1 MVLGQFRD
9 LPNALVSGSVL
20 NSALA
25 ELAIGEIPHR
35 EEFDQ
40 HANWKP
46 TNTNAGGQIATT
58 TFSEMRDNRAAMTE
72 AKNMRKENRLR
83 EIAVAFL
90 RLGFIAFGGA
100 VAHIALMEEE
110 FVRRRGW
117 LSREEFVD
125 RVGAVNLLPGP
136 SSTEMTIYLGHLRG
150 GFPGLL
156 IAGAA
161 FILPSALMMCVMA
174 WAYVRY
180 GAFPQITG
188 VLWGVKPV
196 AVVLIAV
203 AVWSPGK
210 TVLKSRELMVIAAI
224 VLGLAAMHVA
234 TLALLI
240 GTGVAWIVAD
250 RFGQSRGQ
258 QNGIASAAASAA
270 GAAAGVASGTA
281 TAVPTT
287 TGVFVYF
294 LKIGALLF
302 GSGYVLL
309 AVLREDLVTRM
320 HWLTESQLLDG
331 IAVSQATPGPFFT
344 VATFLGFVLSGWR
357 GAGLATVGMFI
368 PAFVYVA
375 VTANVLPRLRKSP
388 TASAF
393 LDGVNTAAVAL
404 LAFVGLQ
411 FAREVVVTPLAA
423 VIAAVS
429 AVLAF
434 RFKVNSAW
442 LILGGAVC
450 GLVVKIATAS

>member
-1 MVLGQFRD
+1 MI
-9 LPNALVSGSVL
+9 
-20 NSALA
+20 
-25 ELAIGEIPHR
+25 E
-35 EEFDQ
+35 
-40 HANWKP
+40 
-46 TNTNAGGQIATT
+46 T
-58 TFSEMRDNRAAMTE
+58 
-72 AKNMRKENRLR
+72 KNGWSENRLG
-83 EIAVAFL
+83 EITVVFL

-136 SSTEMTIYLGHLRG
+136 SSTEMAIYLGHLRG

-161 FILPSALMMCVMA
+161 FILPSALLMCVMA
-174 WAYVRY
+174 WAYVQY
-180 GAFPQITG
+180 GALPQIAG

-196 AVVLIAV
+196 VVVLIAQ
-203 AVWSPGK
+203 AVWSLGK
-210 TVLKSRELMVIAAI
+210 TVLKSRELAVIAAI

-240 GTGVAWIVAD
+240 GTGVAWIVAN
-250 RFGQSRGQ
+250 RFGQSRPG
-258 QNGIASAAASAA
+258 QNGIASAAASVA
-270 GAAAGVASGTA
+270 GGVAVSATAAAA
-281 TAVPTT
+281 TT
-287 TGVFVYF
+287 TGVLVYF

-320 HWLTESQLLDG
+320 HWLSESQLLDG
-331 IAVSQATPGPFFT
+331 IALSQATPGPFFT
-344 VATFLGFVLSGWR
+344 VATFLGYVLSGWR

-368 PAFVYVA
+368 PAFLYVA
-375 VTANVLPRLRKSP
+375 VTASVLPRLRKSP

-393 LDGVNTAAVAL
+393 LNGVNAAAVAL
-404 LAFVGLQ
+404 MAFVGFQ
-411 FAREVVVTPLAA
+411 FARESVVTPLAA

-429 AVLAF
+429 AVSAVRL
-434 RFKVNSAW
+434 KVNSAW

-450 GLVVKIATAS
+450 GLAAKVSGWG

>member
-1 MVLGQFRD
+1 MI
-9 LPNALVSGSVL
+9 
-20 NSALA
+20 
-25 ELAIGEIPHR
+25 E
-35 EEFDQ
+35 
-40 HANWKP
+40 
-46 TNTNAGGQIATT
+46 T
-58 TFSEMRDNRAAMTE
+58 
-72 AKNMRKENRLR
+72 KNGWSENRLG

-136 SSTEMTIYLGHLRG
+136 SSTELAIYLGHLRG

-161 FILPSALMMCVMA
+161 FILPSALLMCVMA
-174 WAYVRY
+174 WAYVQY
-180 GAFPQITG
+180 GGLPQIAG

-196 AVVLIAV
+196 VVVLIAQ
-203 AVWSPGK
+203 AVWSLGK
-210 TVLKSRELMVIAAI
+210 TVLKSRELAVIAAI

-240 GTGVAWIVAD
+240 GTGVAWIVAN
-250 RFGQSRGQ
+250 RFGQSRPGQ
-258 QNGIASAAASAA
+258 NRIASAAASAA
-270 GAAAGVASGTA
+270 GGAAVSATAAAATA
-281 TAVPTT
+281 T
-287 TGVFVYF
+287 GVLVYF

-320 HWLTESQLLDG
+320 HWLSESQLLDG

-344 VATFLGFVLSGWR
+344 VATFLGYVLSGWR

-368 PAFVYVA
+368 PAFLYVA
-375 VTANVLPRLRKSP
+375 VTASVLPRLRKSP

-393 LDGVNTAAVAL
+393 LNGVNAAAVAL
-404 LAFVGLQ
+404 MAFVGFQ
-411 FAREVVVTPLAA
+411 FARESVVTPLAA

-429 AVLAF
+429 ALLAV
-434 RFKVNSAW
+434 RLKVNSAW

-450 GLVVKIATAS
+450 GLVAKVSGWG

>member
-1 MVLGQFRD
+1 
-9 LPNALVSGSVL
+9 
-20 NSALA
+20 
-25 ELAIGEIPHR
+25 
-35 EEFDQ
+35 
-40 HANWKP
+40 
-46 TNTNAGGQIATT
+46 
-58 TFSEMRDNRAAMTE
+58 MRDNRAAMSD
-72 AKNMRKENRLR
+72 ANKVQNKNRLG
-83 EIAVAFL
+83 EIAGAFL
-90 RLGFIAFGGA
+90 KMGFIAFGGA

-136 SSTEMTIYLGHLRG
+136 SSTEMAICLGYLRG

-180 GAFPQITG
+180 GALPQIAG

-196 AVVLIAV
+196 VVVLIAQ
-203 AVWSPGK
+203 AVWSLGK

-240 GTGVAWIVAD
+240 GTGVAWIVAN
-250 RFGQSRGQ
+250 RFGQSRDAQ
-258 QNGIASAAASAA
+258 SGIAVVAA
-270 GAAAGVASGTA
+270 GAAGGAAGVASGAA
-281 TAVPTT
+281 TAAATT
-287 TGVFVYF
+287 SGVFVYF

-344 VATFLGFVLSGWR
+344 VATFLGYVLSGWR

-368 PAFVYVA
+368 PAFLYVS

-388 TASAF
+388 TAGAF
-393 LDGVNTAAVAL
+393 LDGVNAAAVAL
-404 LAFVGLQ
+404 MGFVGFQ
-411 FAREVVVTPLAA
+411 FARESVVTQLAA
-423 VIAAVS
+423 VIAVVS
-429 AVLAF
+429 GVLAF
-434 RFKVNSAW
+434 RFRVNSAW

-450 GLVVKIATAS
+450 GLVVRMAGWR

>member
-1 MVLGQFRD
+1 
-9 LPNALVSGSVL
+9 
-20 NSALA
+20 
-25 ELAIGEIPHR
+25 
-35 EEFDQ
+35 
-40 HANWKP
+40 
-46 TNTNAGGQIATT
+46 
-58 TFSEMRDNRAAMTE
+58 MRDNRAAMSETI
-72 AKNMRKENRLR
+72 KTKKENRLG

-136 SSTEMTIYLGHLRG
+136 SSTELAIYLGQLRG

-161 FILPSALMMCVMA
+161 FILPSALIMCVMA

-180 GAFPQITG
+180 GALPQIAG
-188 VLWGVKPV
+188 ALWGVKPV
-196 AVVLIAV
+196 VVVLIAQ
-203 AVWSPGK
+203 AVWSLGK

-234 TLALLI
+234 TVALLI
-240 GTGVAWIVAD
+240 GTGVAWIVAN
-250 RFGQSRGQ
+250 RFGQNGDG
-258 QNGIASAAASAA
+258 QNGIAAVAA
-270 GAAAGVASGTA
+270 GAAGGAAGVASGAATVAATTA
-281 TAVPTT
+281 
-287 TGVFVYF
+287 GVFVYF

-302 GSGYVLL
+302 GTGYVLL

-320 HWLTESQLLDG
+320 HWLSESQLLDG

-344 VATFLGFVLSGWR
+344 VATFLGYVLSGWR
-357 GAGLATVGMFI
+357 GAGLATVGMFV

-393 LDGVNTAAVAL
+393 LDGVNAAAVAL
-404 LAFVGLQ
+404 MAFVGFQ

-450 GLVVKIATAS
+450 GLVAKVSGWG

>member
-1 MVLGQFRD
+1 MG
-9 LPNALVSGSVL
+9 
-20 NSALA
+20 
-25 ELAIGEIPHR
+25 H
-35 EEFDQ
+35 
-40 HANWKP
+40 
-46 TNTNAGGQIATT
+46 
-58 TFSEMRDNRAAMTE
+58 NRAAMIET
-72 AKNMRKENRLR
+72 KSVRSENRLR

-90 RLGFIAFGGA
+90 RLGFMAFGGA

-117 LSREEFVD
+117 LRREEFVD

-136 SSTEMTIYLGHLRG
+136 SSTEMAIYLGQLRG

-161 FILPSALMMCVMA
+161 FISPSALMMVALA

-180 GAFPQITG
+180 GALPQIAG

-196 AVVLIAV
+196 VVVLITQ
-203 AVWSPGK
+203 AVWSLGK

-240 GTGVAWIVAD
+240 GTGVAWIVAN
-250 RFGQSRGQ
+250 RFGQSRDA
-258 QNGIASAAASAA
+258 QNGIASAAA
-270 GAAAGVASGTA
+270 GAAGVASGAA
-281 TAVPTT
+281 TAAATT
-287 TGVFVYF
+287 AGVFVYF

-344 VATFLGFVLSGWR
+344 VATFLGYVLSGWY
-357 GAGLATVGMFI
+357 GAGLATIGMFV
-368 PAFVYVA
+368 PAFTYVA
-375 VTANVLPRLRKSP
+375 ITANVLPRLRKSP

-393 LDGVNTAAVAL
+393 LDGVNAAAVAL
-404 LAFVGLQ
+404 MAFVGFQ
-411 FAREVVVTPLAA
+411 FAREAVVTPLAA
-423 VIAAVS
+423 VIAAAS

-434 RFKVNSAW
+434 RFRVNSAW
-442 LILGGAVC
+442 LILAGAVC
-450 GLVVKIATAS
+450 GLVVRMV

>member
-1 MVLGQFRD
+1 
-9 LPNALVSGSVL
+9 
-20 NSALA
+20 
-25 ELAIGEIPHR
+25 
-35 EEFDQ
+35 
-40 HANWKP
+40 
-46 TNTNAGGQIATT
+46 
-58 TFSEMRDNRAAMTE
+58 MRDNRAAMTDT
-72 AKNMRKENRLR
+72 KNVRSENRLV

-117 LSREEFVD
+117 LTREEFVD

-136 SSTEMTIYLGHLRG
+136 SSTELAIYLGQLRG

-161 FILPSALMMCVMA
+161 FILPSALMMLALA
-174 WAYVRY
+174 WLYVRY
-180 GAFPQITG
+180 GALPEIAG
-188 VLWGVKPV
+188 ALWGVKPV
-196 AVVLIAV
+196 VVVLIAH
-203 AVWSPGK
+203 AVWSLAK
-210 TVLKSRELMVIAAI
+210 TVLKSRELAVIAAI

-240 GTGVAWIVAD
+240 GTGVAWIVAN
-250 RFGQSRGQ
+250 RFGQSHRE
-258 QNGIASAAASAA
+258 QNGIAAAVASAA
-270 GAAAGVASGTA
+270 GAAASASA
-281 TAVPTT
+281 AAATT
-287 TGVFVYF
+287 TGVLVYF

-320 HWLTESQLLDG
+320 HWLSESQLLDG

-344 VATFLGFVLSGWR
+344 VATFLGYLLSGWR
-357 GAGLATVGMFI
+357 GAAVATVGMFI

-375 VTANVLPRLRKSP
+375 VTATILPRLRKSP

-393 LDGVNTAAVAL
+393 LDGVNAAAVAL
-404 LAFVGLQ
+404 MALVGFQ
-411 FAREVVVTPLAA
+411 FAREAVAKPLAA
-423 VIAAVS
+423 VIAVAS
-429 AVLAF
+429 ALLAF

-442 LILGGAVC
+442 LILGGALC
-450 GLVVKIATAS
+450 GLIVKFAGGA